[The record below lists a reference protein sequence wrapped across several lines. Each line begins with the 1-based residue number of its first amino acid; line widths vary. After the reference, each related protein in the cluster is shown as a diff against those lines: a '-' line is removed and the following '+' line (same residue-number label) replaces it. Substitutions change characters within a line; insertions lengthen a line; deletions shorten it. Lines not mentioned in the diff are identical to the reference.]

1 MEKLKTKLRQLKLAG
16 IVKSIETRNRFA
28 VDNGVSYIE
37 FMELLVED
45 EYVNRKANSFGK
57 RLNKSKINTQ
67 KNIDEF
73 DFNYQPKLNKKQL
86 TELASCRFIGEN
98 KNIVFMGKPGVGKT
112 HLANAIGLEALK
124 QGNTVLFLHI
134 NDLIDK
140 LNAARADGSIRQ
152 LMNIL
157 IGADLLILDELGFKK
172 IPSEFID
179 GVFEV
184 IRRRYETGSII
195 ITSNRNF
202 EDWGNIFGDIVMA
215 SAIIDRIVHHA
226 EIIKIEG
233 DSFRTKNYENNN

>member
-16 IVKSIETRNRFA
+16 MVKSIDSRNKFA
-28 VDNGVSYIE
+28 MDNNVSYIE
-37 FMELLVED
+37 FLELLIDD

-57 RLNKSKINTQ
+57 RLNKSKVNTE
-67 KNIDEF
+67 KSIDEF
-73 DFNYQPKLNKKQL
+73 DFNYQPKMNKKL
-86 TELASCRFIGEN
+86 IMELASCRFINEN

-124 QGNTVLFLHI
+124 QGYKVLFLHI

-157 IGADLLILDELGFKK
+157 VGADLLILDELGFKK
-172 IPSEFID
+172 IPAEFID

-184 IRRRYETGSII
+184 IRKRYENGSII

-202 EDWGNIFGDIVMA
+202 EDWGNIFGDMVMA
-215 SAIIDRIVHHA
+215 SAIIDRVVHHA
-226 EIIKIEG
+226 FIIKIDG
-233 DSFRTKNYENNN
+233 DSFRTKNYAKNN